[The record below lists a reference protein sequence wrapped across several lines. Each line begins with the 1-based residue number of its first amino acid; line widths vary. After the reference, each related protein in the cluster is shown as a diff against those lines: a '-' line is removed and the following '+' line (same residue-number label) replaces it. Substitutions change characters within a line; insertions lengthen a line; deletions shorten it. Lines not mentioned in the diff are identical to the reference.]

1 MAVSL
6 QPPVLITKNGQSL
19 LEVLVALAVALL
31 VILALVRAT
40 IVAIRNADFA
50 KKQAQASSYAQEGM
64 ENIRAYR
71 DASWTI
77 FWGAADGN
85 NHGFSGATPS
95 SGACPSPTNP
105 NISGTPFTR
114 CSKLEK
120 VDLDPDIAGV
130 DSVKAT
136 VTVFWIDSS
145 GTHQSQQISY
155 FSKWK

>member
-1 MAVSL
+1 MKDFNHRASR
-6 QPPVLITKNGQSL
+6 GQSL

-40 IVAIRNADFA
+40 TVAIRNADFA
-50 KKQAQASSYAQEGM
+50 KKQAQASSYAQGGM

-71 DASWTI
+71 DASWTN
-77 FWGAADGN
+77 FWVAADGN
-85 NHGFSGATPS
+85 NHGLSGAVP
-95 SGACPSPTNP
+95 SGACPSPTIP
-105 NISGTPFTR
+105 NLPPFTR